1 MKIALV
7 TTDIEL
13 EENKRIEE
21 EIRSLSHEFSLVNLK
36 EFEYEILENRIFVRQ
51 FENLSPDLV
60 IVRGVF
66 RSIKSI
72 TAYLESLRRIGVK
85 IFDNQFLLHKYS
97 INKISDI
104 IKLVQAGIPV
114 PDTFHLHSFEKYLP
128 SAAKVGYPIVC
139 KLTRTGKGAGVHK
152 FDGEEDFK
160 RFIENIALNEGD
172 PRNYIIQKFI
182 PYVYDL
188 RILVIGE
195 DIFCM
200 RRIPKEGEFRANF
213 SLGGSV
219 ELFDLDEEGK
229 KMALDAIRAVS
240 ISVAGVDMLID
251 PEGRRYILEVNH
263 TPGMIGM
270 EEATGENI
278 TRKYVEYA
286 IANAV

>member
-1 MKIALV
+1 
-7 TTDIEL
+7 
-13 EENKRIEE
+13 
-21 EIRSLSHEFSLVNLK
+21 VNLK

-72 TAYLESLRRIGVK
+72 TAYLESLRRKGVK

-152 FDGEEDFK
+152 FDREEDFK

-188 RILVIGE
+188 RILVIASLTREAGTSTWSLLARLALRTRVSMSAMGSVTGMIQ
-195 DIFCM
+195 DS
-200 RRIPKEGEFRANF
+200 RGSV
-213 SLGGSV
+213 SLGVGVLMEALTSWPWSRRALGPCWRGS
-219 ELFDLDEEGK
+219 GSTGGTCRSG
-229 KMALDAIRAVS
+229 A
-240 ISVAGVDMLID
+240 
-251 PEGRRYILEVNH
+251 GRRAS
-263 TPGMIGM
+263 GR
-270 EEATGENI
+270 TGGSGCS
-278 TRKYVEYA
+278 RA
-286 IANAV
+286 P